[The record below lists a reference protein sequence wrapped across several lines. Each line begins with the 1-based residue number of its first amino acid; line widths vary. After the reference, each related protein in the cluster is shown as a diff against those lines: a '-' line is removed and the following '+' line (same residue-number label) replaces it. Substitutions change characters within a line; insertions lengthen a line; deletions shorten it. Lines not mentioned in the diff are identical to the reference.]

1 VLARTIKGY
10 GLGEA
15 GEGKNI
21 THQQKELNERELLG
35 FRDRFSIPLSDEE
48 VKGAPLYR
56 PAEDSPETEYLLAR
70 RRALGGPLPQRRVH
84 ASDLPRPAEDLFD
97 EFSEGSNGREVSTTG
112 VFVRILTKLL
122 RDAAIGDR
130 VVPIVP
136 DEARTFGMEPLF
148 REFGIYAST
157 GQLYEPVD
165 AANLLFYHESK
176 DGQILEE
183 GITEAGSISSF
194 IAAGTSHAT
203 HGPAMLPFFI
213 FYSMFGMQRVGDL
226 VWAAGDARCR
236 GFLVGGTSGRTT
248 LPGEGLQHQDG
259 HSHLIASAVPNLV
272 AYDPAY
278 AYELAEIVRSGIER
292 MHVRNEDVF
301 YYLTVGNEAYQQP
314 EMPERE
320 GIRDGIVRGMY
331 LLSPGTAPGEW
342 PRAQLLASGAI
353 VNEAL
358 RAQTLLAEQF
368 GIPADVWSV
377 TSWTELR
384 RDALEVE
391 RWNMLHTGQTP
402 RVPYV
407 TRSLDG
413 HRGVIVG
420 ASDYVKALPDGVA
433 KWIPEP
439 FIALGT
445 DGYGRSASRAEL
457 RDFFEVDA
465 KHITLAT
472 LHALARA
479 GAIDPDVVR
488 GALDRLAIDAD
499 KPSPARA

>member
-1 VLARTIKGY
+1 
-10 GLGEA
+10 
-15 GEGKNI
+15 
-21 THQQKELNERELLG
+21 
-35 FRDRFSIPLSDEE
+35 
-48 VKGAPLYR
+48 
-56 PAEDSPETEYLLAR
+56 
-70 RRALGGPLPQRRVH
+70 
-84 ASDLPRPAEDLFD
+84 
-97 EFSEGSNGREVSTTG
+97 
-112 VFVRILTKLL
+112 
-122 RDAAIGDR
+122 
-130 VVPIVP
+130 
-136 DEARTFGMEPLF
+136 
-148 REFGIYAST
+148 
-157 GQLYEPVD
+157 
-165 AANLLFYHESK
+165 
-176 DGQILEE
+176 
-183 GITEAGSISSF
+183 
-194 IAAGTSHAT
+194 
-203 HGPAMLPFFI
+203 
-213 FYSMFGMQRVGDL
+213 
-226 VWAAGDARCR
+226 
-236 GFLVGGTSGRTT
+236 
-248 LPGEGLQHQDG
+248 
-259 HSHLIASAVPNLV
+259 
-272 AYDPAY
+272 
-278 AYELAEIVRSGIER
+278 